1 MSKKIELI
9 ARLDEQDLQATLYE
23 AVDGT
28 WEMTIS
34 ATMNGQTNDIDISQH
49 ETRFDAIHYLKKM
62 FDVRW
67 EPIAL

>member
-1 MSKKIELI
+1 MNKKMELI
-9 ARLDEQDLQATLYE
+9 AHLDEQNLQATLYE

-34 ATMNGQTNDIDISQH
+34 ATIDGQTNDIDISQH
-49 ETRFDAIHYLKKM
+49 ETQFDAIRYLKNM

-67 EPIAL
+67 KNNAL